1 MLVFTSS
8 SWRSSILKSLLNTNY
23 FLRQVKGSI
32 DVQEGKPDN
41 SVVRDN
47 TFREEEKKYSSCY
60 LIRNEGM
67 NEKYLQSK
75 LHGAHRPF
83 IIIFFFKYFDLVGS
97 NLSYYIMISGEWQVL
112 AKLKLA
118 CGPGIL
124 DLSMS
129 LYTSV
134 LGTFTFFWGSSF

>member
-83 IIIFFFKYFDLVGS
+83 IIIFFKKIFWFGGEQFIILYNDLWG
-97 NLSYYIMISGEWQVL
+97 M
-112 AKLKLA
+112 
-118 CGPGIL
+118 
-124 DLSMS
+124 
-129 LYTSV
+129 TSV
-134 LGTFTFFWGSSF
+134 GKT